1 MLYYY
6 HKIKTEVKIMK
17 RIFNSSLNLLSKAVA
32 MIVLFVV
39 STATGTISWLGPYEP
54 EMPPALKPKD
64 SEEAS

>member
-1 MLYYY
+1 
-6 HKIKTEVKIMK
+6 MK